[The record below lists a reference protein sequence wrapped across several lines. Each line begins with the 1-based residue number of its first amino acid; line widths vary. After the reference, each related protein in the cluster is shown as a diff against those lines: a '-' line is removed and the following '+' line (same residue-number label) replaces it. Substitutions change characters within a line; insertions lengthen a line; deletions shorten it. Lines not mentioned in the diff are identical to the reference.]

1 MKRAQIFSLD
11 LMIAVFLFL
20 SVLILFFK
28 YSIDL
33 SQISK
38 DKLNE
43 MTEDINFISNSL
55 VSEGYP
61 DDWNIGNVVSIGI
74 TNNNQRI
81 NSSKIVTFS
90 NLNYNT
96 SKELLNTE
104 YDYLVFFE
112 NKLQDKISINGTCY
126 IGKQD
131 GQVNITG
138 NVSLDCGNLGLKNI
152 ENIIKAE
159 RFLLYDNALV
169 RMAIYLFE

>member
-1 MKRAQIFSLD
+1 MKRAQVFSLD
-11 LMIAVFLFL
+11 LIIAVFLFL

-33 SQISK
+33 SQISR

-55 VSEGYP
+55 VSKGYP
-61 DDWNIGNVVSIGI
+61 NDWDIGNVISIGI
-74 TNNNQRI
+74 TNDNQRV
-81 NSSKIVTFS
+81 NSSKLVSFS
-90 NLNYNT
+90 NLNYST

-112 NKLQDKISINGTCY
+112 NRIRNKISINGTCY

-131 GQVNITG
+131 EQVNITG
-138 NVSLDCGNLGLKNI
+138 NVSLDCGSLELKNI

-159 RFLLYDNALV
+159 RFLLYDDELV